1 MAATP
6 YVSFVTY
13 GRNDAYT
20 PSYVHRV
27 NRAMACLA
35 RQLEHATI
43 DAEIIIV
50 DWNPPPDRA
59 YLSAVLDLPSS
70 LRHVSIRSVV
80 VSPEHHQAFAGAAE
94 RGIHAGEAA
103 NVGIRR
109 ARGRFVTPKASDTFF
124 SPQTIA

>member
-1 MAATP
+1 MTATP

-27 NRAMACLA
+27 NRATICLA
-35 RQLEHATI
+35 RQLDHAAI

-50 DWNPPPDRA
+50 DWNPPADRP
-59 YLSAVLDLPSS
+59 YLSEILDLPSS

-80 VSPEHHQAFAGAAE
+80 VSPEHHMAFVGSAE

-109 ARGRFVTPKASDTFF
+109 ARGQFVTPKASDTFF
-124 SPQTIA
+124 S